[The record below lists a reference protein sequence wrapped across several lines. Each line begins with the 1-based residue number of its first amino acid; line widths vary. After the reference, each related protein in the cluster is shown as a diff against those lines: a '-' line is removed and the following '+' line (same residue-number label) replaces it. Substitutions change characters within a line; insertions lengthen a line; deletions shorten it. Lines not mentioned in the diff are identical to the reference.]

1 MYFDSHA
8 HYDFKPFDEDRDKL
22 LGQVLPA
29 AGVELILNVG
39 TNMKSC
45 RDSINLAKKY
55 DYIYASVGIHP
66 HNVKDMDK
74 DGIQQLADMTLEP
87 KVVAIGEIGLDY
99 HYDFSPRDIQ
109 RKRFEEQLQL
119 ALDLQLP
126 VIVHCREAHDDV
138 LSILKN
144 SGAGEKV
151 GGVLHCF
158 SGDAALAQKYFNLG
172 WHIGI
177 GGVVTYKNA
186 GSLRDV
192 AAMTPQERLLIETDC
207 PYLSPEPCRGGRNDS
222 SYLKHIVEKI
232 AGIWGISHDK
242 AAEIST
248 NNAKRLF
255 NINYTKA

>member
-22 LGQVLPA
+22 LGEFLPKT
-29 AGVELILNVG
+29 GVDLILNVG
-39 TNMKSC
+39 TSMNSC
-45 RDSINLAKKY
+45 QSSIELAKKY

-66 HNVKDMDK
+66 HNAKDIVDDDIGK
-74 DGIQQLADMTLEP
+74 LADMTLEP

-99 HYDFSPRDIQ
+99 HYDFSPRDVQ

-138 LSILKN
+138 LAILKN
-144 SGAGEKV
+144 SHAGELV

-158 SGDAALAQKYFNLG
+158 SGNATIAQKYFNLG
-172 WHIGI
+172 WHVGV

-186 GSLRDV
+186 GSLREV
-192 AAMTPQERLLIETDC
+192 VAMTPKERLLIETDC

-222 SYLKHIVEKI
+222 SYLKHIAQKI
-232 AGIWGISHDK
+232 ADIWNLPHDEVARISLD
-242 AAEIST
+242 
-248 NNAKRLF
+248 NAKNLF
-255 NINYTKA
+255 RIR